1 MTPLAAVS
9 NPPLT
14 FRSGILEQEL
24 TSTFLGLGA
33 TDEPHFYPPVSVSEG
48 NLTFAHFNGRH
59 SDCEVTARIWGRPV
73 SFKALGIRIEFPCIF
88 HCAFANR
95 VSNNKRGDL
104 SVTLKERGMQGTA
117 TKNHY
122 V

>member
-33 TDEPHFYPPVSVSEG
+33 TDEPHFYLPPPRLCVRRQPH
-48 NLTFAHFNGRH
+48 L
-59 SDCEVTARIWGRPV
+59 
-73 SFKALGIRIEFPCIF
+73 
-88 HCAFANR
+88 CAFQWTALR
-95 VSNNKRGDL
+95 LRSDRADLGKAGVVQGIGD
-104 SVTLKERGMQGTA
+104 SD
-117 TKNHY
+117 
-122 V
+122 

>member
-33 TDEPHFYPPVSVSEG
+33 TDEPHFYPPSLCPKATSP
-48 NLTFAHFNGRH
+48 L
-59 SDCEVTARIWGRPV
+59 RI
-73 SFKALGIRIEFPCIF
+73 SM
-88 HCAFANR
+88 
-95 VSNNKRGDL
+95 D
-104 SVTLKERGMQGTA
+104 GTPIA
-117 TKNHY
+117 K
-122 V
+122 